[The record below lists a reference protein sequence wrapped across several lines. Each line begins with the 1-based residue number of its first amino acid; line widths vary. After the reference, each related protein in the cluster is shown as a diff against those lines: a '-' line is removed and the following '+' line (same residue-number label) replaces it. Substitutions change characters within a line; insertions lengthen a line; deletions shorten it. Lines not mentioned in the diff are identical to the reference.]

1 MSERWL
7 RCWSRQEGGGGEEMV
22 GDGLLWRTTASPVIF
37 NLPGKEHVPVL
48 FLGLLA
54 SARHPF
60 VN

>member
-1 MSERWL
+1 
-7 RCWSRQEGGGGEEMV
+7 MV

-60 VN
+60 VNRPPLTVMFL